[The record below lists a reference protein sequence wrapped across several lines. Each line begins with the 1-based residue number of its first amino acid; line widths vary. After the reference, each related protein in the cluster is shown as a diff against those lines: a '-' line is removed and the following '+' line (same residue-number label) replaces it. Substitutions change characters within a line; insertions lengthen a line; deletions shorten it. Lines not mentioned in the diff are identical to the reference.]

1 MARNSSSGLSG
12 PVSLKGKPR
21 QPRVF
26 FAQGFSKK
34 ENSSGGKIQ

>member
-1 MARNSSSGLSG
+1 M
-12 PVSLKGKPR
+12 PVFHHPASPLKYTDEVNRR